1 MNHADFPLHDRDS
14 APDAA
19 AAFDSAQ
26 ATFGMIPNLT
36 RKMATSP
43 ALAQA
48 YLELTGLFE
57 GCSLSA
63 QERGVILLTV
73 SRFHG
78 CDYCMAAHSMTG
90 RMTGLP
96 DAAIDALREDRPLAD
111 QRLEAL
117 RQFAKAMLEKRGWVD
132 AADLSAFREAGFG
145 EQQVLDLILGIG
157 LKTLSNYTNHIAGTP
172 VDEAFQNERWTAPD
186 TPAKRA

>member
-1 MNHADFPLHDRDS
+1 MNDADFPLHDRAS
-14 APDAA
+14 APGAA
-19 AAFDSAQ
+19 AVFDRAE
-26 ATFGMIPNLT
+26 AVFGMIPNLT

-63 QERGVILLTV
+63 QERSVLLLTV

-96 DAAIDALREDRPLAD
+96 DAAVDALRDD
-111 QRLEAL
+111 QQLLDPRLEAL
-117 RQFAKAMLEKRGWVD
+117 RQFVQAMLEKRGWVD
-132 AADLSAFREAGFG
+132 SEDIRVFQDAGFS
-145 EQQVLDLILGIG
+145 EQQVLDVILGIG

-172 VDEAFQNERWTAPD
+172 VDDAFAHERWAAPG
-186 TPAKRA
+186 RS

>member
-1 MNHADFPLHDRDS
+1 MNDADFPLHDRAS
-14 APDAA
+14 APGAA
-19 AAFDSAQ
+19 AVFDHAE
-26 ATFGMIPNLT
+26 AMFGMIPNLT

-63 QERGVILLTV
+63 QERGVLLLTV

-96 DAAIDALREDRPLAD
+96 DAAVDALRDDQPLLD
-111 QRLEAL
+111 PRLDPRLEAL
-117 RQFAKAMLEKRGWVD
+117 RQFVQAMLEKRGWVEP
-132 AADLSAFREAGFG
+132 ADIRVFQDAGFS
-145 EQQVLDLILGIG
+145 EQQVLDVILGIG

-172 VDEAFQNERWTAPD
+172 VDDAFAHERWAAPD
-186 TPAKRA
+186 RS

>member
-1 MNHADFPLHDRDS
+1 MNHADFPLHDRGS
-14 APDAA
+14 APGAA
-19 AAFDSAQ
+19 TAFDRAE
-26 ATFGMIPNLT
+26 AAFGMIPNLT

-63 QERGVILLTV
+63 QERSVVLLTV

-96 DAAIDALREDRPLAD
+96 DAAVDALREDRPLVDA
-111 QRLEAL
+111 RLEAL
-117 RQFAKAMLEKRGWVD
+117 RQFVRAMLEKRGWVD
-132 AADLSAFREAGFG
+132 PADTSAFRDAGYS
-145 EQQVLDLILGIG
+145 EQHALDVILGIG

-172 VDEAFQNERWTAPD
+172 VDEAFAHERWTAPGSS
-186 TPAKRA
+186 

>member
-1 MNHADFPLHDRDS
+1 MNDADFPLHDRSS
-14 APDAA
+14 APGAA
-19 AAFDSAQ
+19 RAFDRAE
-26 ATFGMIPNLT
+26 AVFGMIPNLT

-48 YLELTGLFE
+48 YMELTGLFE

-63 QERGVILLTV
+63 QERSVVLLTV

-96 DAAIDALREDRPLAD
+96 DAAVDALREGRPLVDA
-111 QRLEAL
+111 RLEAL
-117 RQFAKAMLEKRGWVD
+117 RRFVRAMLEKRGWVD
-132 AADLSAFREAGFG
+132 PADTSAFQDAGYS
-145 EQQVLDLILGIG
+145 EQHVLDVILGIG

-172 VDEAFQNERWTAPD
+172 VDEAFAHERWTAPGGS
-186 TPAKRA
+186 

>member
-1 MNHADFPLHDRDS
+1 MSHFPLHDRQS
-14 APDAA
+14 APLATP
-19 AAFDSAQ
+19 AFDRAEGL
-26 ATFGMIPNLT
+26 FGMVPNLT

-57 GCSLSA
+57 GCSLSP

-96 DAAIDALREDRPLAD
+96 DAAIDALRNDQALAD
-111 QRLEAL
+111 TRLQAL
-117 RQFAKAMLEKRGWVD
+117 RQFVVAMLEKRGWVD
-132 AADLSAFREAGFG
+132 PTDLEAFRAAGYN
-145 EQQVLDLILGIG
+145 EQQVLDVILGIG
-157 LKTLSNYTNHIAGTP
+157 LKTLSNYTNHVAQTP
-172 VDEAFQNERWTAPD
+172 IDEAFAQETWTAPN
-186 TPAKRA
+186 PAARQA

>member
-1 MNHADFPLHDRDS
+1 MNDADFPLHDRET
-14 APDAA
+14 APGAA
-19 AAFDSAQ
+19 AAFDRAE
-26 ATFGMIPNLT
+26 AVFGMIPNLT

-48 YLELTGLFE
+48 YMELTGLFE

-63 QERGVILLTV
+63 QERSVVLLTV

-96 DAAIDALREDRPLAD
+96 DAAVDALREDRPLED
-111 QRLEAL
+111 SRLEAL
-117 RQFAKAMLEKRGWVD
+117 RQFVRAMLEKRGWVD
-132 AADLSAFREAGFG
+132 PADIRAFEDAGFRE
-145 EQQVLDLILGIG
+145 QHVLDVILGIG

-172 VDEAFQNERWTAPD
+172 VDKAFAHERWAAPD
-186 TPAKRA
+186 RS

>member
-1 MNHADFPLHDRDS
+1 MNHADFPLHDRDT

-19 AAFDSAQ
+19 AAFDRAE
-26 ATFGMIPNLT
+26 TIFGMVPNLT

-43 ALAQA
+43 ALAQG
-48 YLELTGLFE
+48 YLDLTSLFDR
-57 GCSLSA
+57 CSLSA
-63 QERGVILLTV
+63 QERGVVLLTV

-96 DAAIDALREDRPLAD
+96 DAEVDALREDRPLPDA
-111 QRLEAL
+111 RLEAL
-117 RQFAKAMLEKRGWVD
+117 RRFVHAMLEGRGWVD
-132 AADLSAFREAGFG
+132 ASDLAAFRHAGFG
-145 EQQVLDLILGIG
+145 EQQVLDVILGIG

-172 VDEAFQNERWTAPD
+172 VDTAFEHERWTAPGIA
-186 TPAKRA
+186 PRQA

>member
-19 AAFDSAQ
+19 AAFDRAQ

-63 QERGVILLTV
+63 PERGVILLTV

-96 DAAIDALREDRPLAD
+96 DAAVDALREDRPLAD

-117 RQFAKAMLEKRGWVD
+117 RQFANAMLEKRGWVD
-132 AADLSAFREAGFG
+132 AADLSAFRKAGFG

-172 VDEAFQNERWTAPD
+172 VDEAFQNEHWTAPD

>member
-1 MNHADFPLHDRDS
+1 MSDADFPLHDRDS
-14 APDAA
+14 APGAA
-19 AAFDSAQ
+19 PAFDRAE
-26 ATFGMIPNLT
+26 AAFGMIPNLT

-48 YLELTGLFE
+48 YMELTGLFE

-63 QERGVILLTV
+63 QERSVVLLTV

-96 DAAIDALREDRPLAD
+96 DAAVDALREDRPLEEE
-111 QRLEAL
+111 RLETL
-117 RQFAKAMLEKRGWVD
+117 RQFVQAMLKKRGGLD
-132 AADLSAFREAGFG
+132 PADIRAFRNAGFS
-145 EQQVLDLILGIG
+145 EQHLLDVILGIG

-172 VDEAFQNERWTAPD
+172 VDEAFAHERWAP
-186 TPAKRA
+186 PGSS